1 MPQQSLTRRVGILEE
16 KVASLE
22 ELPERLDRLE
32 SQLLQFREEN
42 RVEHSAIL
50 AEVRAGDEETRRFA
64 QGLVDDAVARL
75 KDEIRA
81 GDEETRRYMR
91 VLYEDLVERIATIG
105 EGGNRPQRRH

>member
-1 MPQQSLTRRVGILEE
+1 MPQRSLARRVEILEE

-42 RVEHSAIL
+42 RAEHSAI
-50 AEVRAGDEETRRFA
+50 RADVEETRRI
-64 QGLVDDAVARL
+64 LDEAVARL
-75 KDEIRA
+75 TEEIRA
-81 GDEETRRYMR
+81 GNDETRRHMR

-105 EGGNRPQRRH
+105 EGGDRPRKRH